1 MRRLRFFLLTSLI
14 VAALVGSQC
23 TTNPGPAT
31 PPAQRELRVYNWS
44 NYIGSKTIAEFERR
58 YSVKVVYDNYS
69 SNDELYAKLK
79 AGGGGYDVIVPSDYM
94 VEAMIKEGMLEQVD
108 LSKITNFKNISK
120 KFTNLPFD
128 AGNKYS
134 VPYFWGTTGVGING
148 DKVAQPVEDWSILF
162 EKQYRNR
169 ISLLDDMRYTIGMA
183 LKYLGHS
190 ANSTSPQE
198 IEKAKQLLIGEKPLV
213 RAYTSDTYMDLLTS
227 GDVWISYGF
236 SGDIYQV
243 RKQNKSVK
251 YVIPKQGTM
260 IGVDNMCILKGAK
273 NVDLAHE
280 FINYILDPQVAAE
293 IANEILYPSPNEA
306 AYQYIDKAVFND
318 PSIYPP
324 QEVLDKCEFLRDI
337 GDGLQLYEKAW
348 TEIKSK

>member
-1 MRRLRFFLLTSLI
+1 
-14 VAALVGSQC
+14 
-23 TTNPGPAT
+23 
-31 PPAQRELRVYNWS
+31 
-44 NYIGSKTIAEFERR
+44 
-58 YSVKVVYDNYS
+58 
-69 SNDELYAKLK
+69 
-79 AGGGGYDVIVPSDYM
+79 M
-94 VEAMIKEGMLEQVD
+94 VETMIKEGMLEQVD
-108 LSKITNFKNISK
+108 LSKIKNFKNISK
-120 KFTNLPFD
+120 KFSNLPFD

-148 DKVAQPVEDWSILF
+148 DKVTQPVEDWSILF

-190 ANSTSPQE
+190 ANSTNPQE

-260 IGVDNMCILKGAK
+260 IGVDNMCIPKGAK

-293 IANEILYPSPNEA
+293 VANEILYPSPNEA
-306 AYQYIDKAVFND
+306 AYQYIDKAVLND